1 MSLVFWLVPEPQP
14 RPRTHTPQRP
24 PRHQIVY
31 NWGLSRT
38 TIINNRGASEYEL
51 LSKLPPHR
59 QIVAS
64 LGRVR
69 PAPLPAA
76 MLSRM
81 SKDMRDL
88 ATKVTGWGDNRKETP
103 RKSLGVVF
111 EYLPKNLEE
120 HLTARGNDISADEVV
135 SIAVQILRA
144 AQHLHAHRVVHF
156 DFKLDNFL
164 VDPSTGAL
172 PATTPPTCARARSL
186 ALCASCFPLVSD

>member
-1 MSLVFWLVPEPQP
+1 MP
-14 RPRTHTPQRP
+14 RPPTRHATT
-24 PRHQIVY
+24 RHQIVY

-59 QIVAS
+59 QIVAL

-69 PAPLPAA
+69 PALLPAA
-76 MLSRM
+76 MLARM

-120 HLTARGNDISADEVV
+120 HLEARGDDLSAEEVV
-135 SIAVQILRA
+135 AIAVQILRA

-156 DFKLDNFL
+156 DLKRDNFL

-172 PATTPPTCARARSL
+172 HATNPAPCARTWL
-186 ALCASCFPLVSD
+186 PHWCPCL

>member
-1 MSLVFWLVPEPQP
+1 MP
-14 RPRTHTPQRP
+14 RPP
-24 PRHQIVY
+24 HQIVY

-38 TIINNRGASEYEL
+38 TVINNRGASEYEL

-59 QIVAS
+59 QIVAL

-76 MLSRM
+76 MLARM

-88 ATKVTGWGDNRKETP
+88 ATKETGRGDNRKATP

-120 HLTARGNDISADEVV
+120 HLTARGNDISAEEVV

-144 AQHLHAHRVVHF
+144 AQHLHAHQVVHF
-156 DFKLDNFL
+156 DLKRDNFL

-172 PATTPPTCARARSL
+172 SAIIPPPWTRARSL
-186 ALCASCFPLVSD
+186 APYTSCFPVVS